1 MFKLESVIASRREL
15 VLYCIIGCSGVA
27 IDYAAFALLTKILG
41 LHYQIANAISVSLG
55 ICNNFFWN
63 AYLNFKIKD
72 RIVLRF
78 CSFYCVGMI
87 GLGISAGLLYV
98 FVERIGANVLISK
111 LTIILIVTVVQ
122 FLFNKFVTFKKRECV
137 VEAQKGAF

>member
-1 MFKLESVIASRREL
+1 
-15 VLYCIIGCSGVA
+15 
-27 IDYAAFALLTKILG
+27 
-41 LHYQIANAISVSLG
+41 
-55 ICNNFFWN
+55 
-63 AYLNFKIKD
+63 
-72 RIVLRF
+72 
-78 CSFYCVGMI
+78 MI